1 MNRQIWAFTV
11 STDGRSY
18 RLGVPEWP
26 KQFDLF
32 QHSSRHKNQH
42 IFMHAYVLPGV
53 GKKKKPLV
61 HTRQTMDFYV
71 LEQVIN
77 FNTLYHNFFQQ
88 HMTKRSFSDLDI
100 LTYFVLYLSKPYMK
114 STATN
119 LSCMSSYS
127 IQLFTVGLRI
137 S

>member
-61 HTRQTMDFYV
+61 HTRQTMGFDV

-77 FNTLYHNFFQQ
+77 FNPLYDNFLKS
-88 HMTKRSFSDLDI
+88 HLTKQSI
-100 LTYFVLYLSKPYMK
+100 PKLYMI
-114 STATN
+114 TFF
-119 LSCMSSYS
+119 
-127 IQLFTVGLRI
+127 I
-137 S
+137 